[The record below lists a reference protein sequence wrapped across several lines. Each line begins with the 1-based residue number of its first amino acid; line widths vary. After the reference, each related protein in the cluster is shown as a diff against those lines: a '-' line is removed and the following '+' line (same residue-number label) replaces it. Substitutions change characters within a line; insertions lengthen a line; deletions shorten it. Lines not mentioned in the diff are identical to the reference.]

1 MIINIDTD
9 QRLFV
14 INHKGYTTCLG
25 FDVCY
30 KRLKQYNEI
39 LGRQAPDTSK
49 IGTIEQY
56 EAYKLAEA
64 DYIAS
69 KPRYVLYDPGTPPQ
83 VRRILENARASKA
96 RIRVF
101 YGDAETGRDW
111 LEELDTMGRVS
122 GTTGSIRSPILV
134 CNSRSTS
141 GGIILSACIVKITI
155 DKAVQYMHP
164 RYHLPEFKVEPS
176 DIEDYAENVLV
187 DGKIHARFKKPGQ
200 AENWIKFM
208 RGERNKV

>member
-1 MIINIDTD
+1 MIINTD

-14 INHKGYTTCLG
+14 INRNGYTTCLG

-39 LGRQAPDTSK
+39 LGRQAPDPSK
-49 IGTIEQY
+49 IGTTEQY

-69 KPRYVLYDPGTPPQ
+69 KPQQVLYDPDTLPQ
-83 VRRILENARASKA
+83 VKRILENARASKA
-96 RIRVF
+96 RVRIF

-111 LEELDTMGRVS
+111 LEERDTLGRVS
-122 GTTGSIRSPILV
+122 STMGPIRSPILV
-134 CNSRSTS
+134 CNSRSMG
-141 GGIILSACIVKITI
+141 GGIICSACIVKITI

-164 RYHLPEFKVEPS
+164 KYHLPEFKVEPS
-176 DIEDYAENVLV
+176 DLEGYAENVTA
-187 DGKIHARFKKPGQ
+187 DGKIHARFKRPRQ
-200 AENWIKFM
+200 AQNWIKFM
-208 RGERNKV
+208 RGERNRV

>member
-1 MIINIDTD
+1 MIINTD

-14 INHKGYTTCLG
+14 IDRKGNTTCLG

-39 LGRQAPDTSK
+39 LGRQAPDPDK

-69 KPRYVLYDPGTPPQ
+69 KPQQVLYDPDTLPQ
-83 VRRILENARASKA
+83 VKRILENARASKA

-101 YGDAETGRDW
+101 YGDPETGRDW
-111 LEELDTMGRVS
+111 LQEWDTLGRVS
-122 GTTGSIRSPILV
+122 STMGPIRSPILV
-134 CNSRSTS
+134 CNSRSTG

-155 DKAVQYMHP
+155 DKVVQYIHP
-164 RYHLPEFKVEPS
+164 KYHLPEFTVEPS
-176 DIEDYAENVLV
+176 DLEDYAYNVLA
-187 DGKIHARFKKPGQ
+187 DGKIHARFKKREQ

-208 RGERNKV
+208 RGERNRV